1 MNSCIAYTSNSIDG
15 KREFIETVQTEWAG
29 KWNEK
34 VMYYSVIS
42 PCKSL
47 TNKQLQKAL
56 NLAFSTWEAEI
67 DLKLHPARNGQKP
80 NFTVDFKSSLLEPMF
95 KEKPSVLAYAYF
107 PAQGSV
113 SGKLVFNDDYIWS
126 LDGKQITAKY
136 AIDNGYPVKGNPP
149 PDQLLRTYKVIS
161 VLIHELGHSLGL
173 RHDEHNDTDDAMDAY
188 YDGKDTLSYW
198 DIFRIRLKYPERQI
212 SESRYNHLIRVI
224 HRLIGN
230 AK

>member
-1 MNSCIAYTSNSIDG
+1 MNQCTSYSTNE
-15 KREFIETVQTEWAG
+15 KVEHIETTQTEWAG

-34 VMYYSVIS
+34 VMYYVRNT

-47 TNKQLQKAL
+47 TNKQIQKAL

-67 DLKLHPARNGQKP
+67 DIKIHPISTGQAA
-80 NFTVDFKSSLLEPMF
+80 NFTLDFKSSLLEPMF

-113 SGKLVFNDDYIWS
+113 SGRVVFNDDYIWS
-126 LDGKQITAKY
+126 LDGKEIKAKD
-136 AIDNGYPVKGNPP
+136 AIERGYPVKGTPS
-149 PDQLLRTYKVIS
+149 PDQLLRTYNIIS
-161 VLIHELGHSLGL
+161 VLIHELGHNLGL

-188 YDGKDTLSYW
+188 YDGKVDLSYW

-212 SESRYNHLIRVI
+212 KHSRYEDFKRALL
-224 HRLIGN
+224 RLIKS